1 MERPCDDYLYEDMM
15 NISADPPRLP
25 VITLLLFSMNVL
37 LYLIQICTGVNWMIP
52 SVESILQWGGN
63 TAAYTLVDQ
72 PWRLLT
78 CMFLHVG
85 LLHLAMNMYMLLAM
99 GITAERCFGRVR
111 FLLVYL
117 LSGLIASLASALW
130 HADPGNQVV
139 AAGASGALMGL
150 CGAYIAS
157 WLVADWSDYE
167 HEGTN
172 LRGPLLQTVLINLAI
187 GARSTSID
195 NVGHV
200 GGLAGGFVIGA
211 VFALAYYRYD
221 GIKGAAAIAAVSSV
235 VLGGT
240 HMKLQGP
247 PSSGLASLIEL
258 RTMDQSAQHRA
269 EAQDSVAER
278 TGSL

>member
-1 MERPCDDYLYEDMM
+1 M

-25 VITLLLFSMNVL
+25 VITLLLFSINML
-37 LYLIQICTGVNWMIP
+37 LYLIQICKGVNWMIP

-85 LLHLAMNMYMLLAM
+85 FLHLAMNMYMLLAM
-99 GITAERCFGRVR
+99 GITAECCFGRVR

-117 LSGLIASLASALW
+117 FSGLIASLASALW

-211 VFALAYYRYD
+211 FFALAYYRYD

-235 VLGGT
+235 VLGGI
-240 HMKLQGP
+240 HMQLQGP
-247 PSSGLASLIEL
+247 PSSGLAALIES

-269 EAQDSVAER
+269 EDQDSVAER